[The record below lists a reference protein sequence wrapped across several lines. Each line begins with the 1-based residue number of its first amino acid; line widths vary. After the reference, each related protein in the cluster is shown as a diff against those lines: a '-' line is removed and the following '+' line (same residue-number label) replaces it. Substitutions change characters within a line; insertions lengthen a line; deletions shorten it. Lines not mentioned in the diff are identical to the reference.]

1 MLGFADDTYWCNLE
15 RYHGFSKPEGPA
27 SESIGLN
34 FYGDEG
40 QIFDQSEYVCVN
52 WGSELTPFPTNSRYS
67 RFLIGM
73 VPSAMCWKTADKV
86 NVTIRELLRP
96 IMQSF
101 KTLATEG
108 SAGLHGVLVS
118 CKGDW
123 KWLVQS
129 LHLRSQPSTDS
140 ICWQCGATK
149 SMACPFTDMSDA
161 ALWRTTPPIPGVHVL
176 DPMIAQ
182 LPCPPIIS
190 LDAMHIFHLGVGRDL
205 AASALL
211 LLLRS
216 NFYNGRKAGFF
227 LKVAAHIVCFL
238 HILVG
243 RRSHEEC
250 D

>member
-1 MLGFADDTYWCNLE
+1 M
-15 RYHGFSKPEGPA
+15 
-27 SESIGLN
+27 
-34 FYGDEG
+34 
-40 QIFDQSEYVCVN
+40 
-52 WGSELTPFPTNSRYS
+52 
-67 RFLIGM
+67 
-73 VPSAMCWKTADKV
+73 

-101 KTLATEG
+101 KTLASEG

-123 KWLVQS
+123 KWPVQS

-140 ICWQCGATK
+140 ISWQCGATK

-161 ALWRTTPPIPGVHVL
+161 ALWRTTPAIPGVHVL

-216 NFYNGRKAGFF
+216 NFYNGRKAGFLF
-227 LKVAAHIVCFL
+227 
-238 HILVG
+238 
-243 RRSHEEC
+243 
-250 D
+250 